1 LRLSIVFWGSLA
13 ARTRTEKRRRRAGYM
28 LVKYAATTAA
38 TAKTAIVRP
47 IHAFKAC
54 LLLHYET
61 AALGTGR

>member
-1 LRLSIVFWGSLA
+1 
-13 ARTRTEKRRRRAGYM
+13 M

-61 AALGTGR
+61 AALGTGRS